1 MTESRRRWL
10 SAFVAALGALAA
22 KPLFSAPGEQN
33 RTQPKTRPYP
43 NGRNPSTDH
52 GIDEPSPQDPRA
64 ILEANQKKLRSDV
77 SKLYEMASELKEQVE
92 HTDANSMLSVSLVKK
107 AQQIENLAK
116 QIKNMA
122 KG

>member
-10 SAFVAALGALAA
+10 AAFVAVLGALAA
-22 KPLFSAPGEQN
+22 KPLSSEPEAQD
-33 RTQPKTRPYP
+33 RTQPRTRPYP
-43 NGRNPSTDH
+43 NGRNPSTDR
-52 GIDEPSPQDPRA
+52 GIDEPPPQDPKV

-77 SKLYEMASELKEQVE
+77 SKLYEMVSELKEQVE

-107 AQQIENLAK
+107 AQQIESLAK